1 VTPYDPLAGIQ
12 AAVNHPSADE
22 RVTLYEAIEMFTAT
36 AAWSAFEEK
45 EKGTIEAGKL
55 ADLVILRDDP
65 FAVDAEKIS
74 DIKIEQVF
82 VGGQPQMTKPD
93 GPE

>member
-1 VTPYDPLAGIQ
+1 
-12 AAVNHPSADE
+12 
-22 RVTLYEAIEMFTAT
+22 MFTAT

-65 FAVDAEKIS
+65 FAVDGEKIS
-74 DIKIEQVF
+74 GIKIEQVF
-82 VGGQPQMTKPD
+82 VGGQPQMT
-93 GPE
+93 